1 MGLHNTQGNKDKTR
15 ILIVDDYAM
24 VDKGLSLLIN
34 REPNLVVCAQ
44 AVDASQAL
52 EVLSTQQVDLAIVN
66 ISPGRTNDIQLTK
79 TMKLQYPD
87 LPVLILT
94 SHAEA
99 FYVRRAF
106 QAGARGYITKNEEAE
121 TIITAIYRL
130 LSGRDYVSETM
141 TQKLLKTVHAKAPRY

>member
-1 MGLHNTQGNKDKTR
+1 MGLRNTQSNKDKTK

-52 EVLSTQQVDLAIVN
+52 ELLATQQVDLAIVN
-66 ISPGRTNDIQLTK
+66 ISPGRTNDLQLTK

-94 SHAEA
+94 NHAEA

-106 QAGARGYITKNEEAE
+106 QAGARGYITKDEEAE